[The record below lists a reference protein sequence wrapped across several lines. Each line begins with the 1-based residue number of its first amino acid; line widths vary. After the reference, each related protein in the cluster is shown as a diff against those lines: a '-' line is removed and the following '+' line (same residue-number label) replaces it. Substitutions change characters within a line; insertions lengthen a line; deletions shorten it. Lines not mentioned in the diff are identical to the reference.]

1 MLNLKPGQEVL
12 YKNEK
17 WHVLY
22 VWCNRDNVVVR
33 LTLGHLKFTDY
44 DGNSTGWRLEETSVD
59 PEEVSEYKR
68 ELTAKEYAE
77 KLKKALGYENCKNR
91 PGADPE
97 DEICVGLGDCNE
109 CPFGYEN
116 REGVFEGSCGAL
128 IVYHPDLAVKLMDE
142 WQAEREK
149 PKGKTYLQDFLEK
162 MPNAQFGEYSCL
174 PKSCR
179 DYLYGTKESS
189 KKLCM
194 EGECE
199 KCWNEVTPEVDNGKG

>member
-109 CPFGYEN
+109 CPFCCEN
-116 REGVFEGSCGAL
+116 RKGVFEGSCEAL
-128 IVYHPDLAVKLMDE
+128 IVYHPDLAMKMMDE
-142 WQAEREK
+142 WQAERKK
-149 PKGKTYLQDFLEK
+149 PKSKTYLEDFRERL
-162 MPNAQFGEYSCL
+162 PNATIRSDGRPAC
-174 PKSCR
+174 CR
-179 DYLYGTKESS
+179 DVMY
-189 KKLCM
+189 KKRDWARCPKT
-194 EGECE
+194 CSCSA
-199 KCWNEVTPEVDNGKG
+199 CWNEVMPEEVDNAER